1 MSTHNKRIEAL
12 KQRFETPVQPSS
24 SSTPS
29 NNTRKRH
36 SVYIDQLL
44 MQRVDEMYKQIQHE
58 FFPTEITKSAFMEQ
72 LMEQGLQNID
82 KVKVALT
89 E

>member
-1 MSTHNKRIEAL
+1 MSSQSKRLEVL
-12 KQRFETPVQPSS
+12 KQRFEAPTRSAAS
-24 SSTPS
+24 GDAS

-44 MQRVDEMYKQIQHE
+44 MQRVDELYKQTQHE
-58 FFPTEITKSAFMEQ
+58 FFPTEITKSAFLEQ
-72 LMEQGLQNID
+72 LLEQGLENLD
-82 KVKVALT
+82 KVKVALA

>member
-1 MSTHNKRIEAL
+1 MSSQSKRLEAL
-12 KQRFETPVQPSS
+12 KQRFESPTRSATS
-24 SSTPS
+24 GEAA

-44 MQRVDEMYKQIQHE
+44 MQRVDELYKQTQHE
-58 FFPTEITKSAFMEQ
+58 FFPTEITKSAFLEQ
-72 LMEQGLQNID
+72 LLEQGLENLD
-82 KVKVALT
+82 KVKVALA